1 MKANTNPLIKIIRSF
16 PSVGLILFLFLQLT
30 VTPVFA
36 QNQLSNFGKDF
47 WLAFA
52 QNNSPASAS
61 LRLYMTSKVNTQ
73 ATVSTSGASTTYNIT
88 ADSTTEVILNAN
100 TFSAILRITN
110 PSVENKGINIRSND
124 DITVFAS
131 NVQNYTTDAT
141 VVLPTT
147 ALGIGSEYMLNMSV
161 LQTSPSGLLFVAT
174 EDSTVIRFYNQP
186 SGFPDSIT
194 LNRFQV
200 YMIPYY
206 NNATTIRA
214 ESRKDCKPFAVFFT
228 NRCTNV
234 GGCSACDHIYTQ
246 MLPISKWSTQYI
258 ATPLLNQTVGYE
270 YSIVALHDSTTVT
283 INGGTPFM
291 LQRGQRSRG
300 SINTQIITC
309 FDADKP
315 INVQQLLKGVTCH
328 GSGPRGDPAIV
339 ELNATNQS
347 VPRAT
352 FSSLTGGFITQH
364 YVNIIVD
371 SAFKHLLLIDSL
383 PPKTN
388 NWMSTLG
395 CGRYAVYRDAIS
407 AGSHTIINDS
417 GFIAYAYG
425 LTSAESYLY
434 SIGASYEN
442 QIYNFNIIADK
453 RCPGENVRVQK
464 VGDELRSVY
473 FLQGNRVD
481 SGNVANYVFNSPG
494 RYKVQ
499 MVAFTFDSEC
509 ADTITKFIEIG
520 GPPKVFPNDTTICN
534 PFEIIVRIDT
544 SLVDSFKWDIP
555 NYTADTLLI
564 DTRGKYKV
572 LLVDTF
578 GCTYTDSVF
587 VYLYRDPIAGL
598 VVPDFSCFGAPSTFI
613 NRSIDTSQ
621 ITDLRYYLVTNDSIQ
636 TYFTDSI
643 LNLVVGDTG
652 EFKGV
657 FVASNG
663 GVCND
668 TLSFSTQIR
677 PRPDVAFTIDTGQL
691 CLRNNQFNFT
701 NQTQGFSYNLTYR
714 WHFGDGDTSAATS
727 PSHSYP
733 NSGAFA
739 PKLIATSNFGC
750 TDSLSKAIQVFAN
763 PKSNFTL
770 SDTFSCFNQQRFSA
784 SSTATLAS
792 DTLQSFIWL
801 YTNNRDTAQQ
811 LSNITFDSTG
821 VYGFTHIVVSNKG
834 CADTLLRQV
843 FVSPNPEAKYASN
856 SLAQCFKGNE
866 FNFVD
871 SSKHILALSQ
881 QIWEVPGLGLSDTG
895 AQFSLRL
902 AQVDS
907 FDFLLRVSDSLGC
920 ADTVTG
926 KFIVHPQAEA
936 RIAAS
941 DTLDCFRYH
950 SFDFSSQSSIL
961 YGDIT
966 SSIWEYAGKRDSAVN
981 LQNIKFDSVGSYN
994 VRHIV
999 SSQFN
1004 CADTTT
1010 VTIQVKPHPN
1020 AQLWVANQSSCLK
1033 GNTFNFVDSSQHTSN
1048 IVLSRWEIPALNHTD
1063 TGKTWSYAFPYADTF
1078 VVSLQ
1083 VVDAFGCWD
1092 STETQLTVHPQS
1104 TLSFVTDTAC
1114 LRDSIFLQSTSQV
1127 SSGSIVQTDWDFGN
1141 GQSASGAATS
1151 YLYDQTGRY
1160 TITLKTETD
1169 KGCKDTLVTANTV
1182 LIRPLPKPIFTA
1194 NSPVCENELMR
1205 ITNQTVDTGQ
1215 HANADYFINWYGNQ
1229 IAQNNKVFELM
1240 PQDTGIQQFFTYAV
1254 NQFGCADSSP
1264 LDFRVIPSPVAD
1276 FLFPFTIQCLRGNI
1290 FEAQNLS
1297 QGLGYPLTYEWDFGA
1312 GITSTVFEP
1321 VFSYPANGSYPM
1333 YLTVKNNFGCE
1344 STKVDTFL
1352 IDFYPA
1358 PNLSLITLIDSQCFL
1373 GNQFVFAN
1381 NTSITS
1387 GSFETFLGFDGVDTV
1402 AISDTLFYTFSKTGL
1417 VRVDMFVNT
1426 DLQCKDTISQFIR
1439 VWEMPEALHE
1449 VNILT
1454 GCEGQTT
1461 FEFTNLS
1468 TANEP
1473 LIYTWHYDGIQ
1484 QSDSM
1489 QSLTHV
1495 FANFGSYTVDLEAIS
1510 PNNCRDTFSIPINI
1524 NPVPRPV
1531 AFAPDPEQ
1539 CFAFHNFDL
1548 FSNTTL
1554 ALGDYESYW
1563 DVESHGGFS
1572 GDSVLDLR
1580 FTDYGSMVIRYKA
1593 VSDSLCAD
1601 SVQFN
1606 LQINPNPLADFTVD
1620 KTAACLRNNL
1630 FELQSNASL
1639 VFGTIDS
1646 VIWTDE
1652 LYSVLGTGNT
1662 MQVSFID
1669 SGFHDIIQRVV
1680 TDKGCSDT
1688 FVQAVRLYQNPIA
1701 LFSAQFLD
1709 SCFYTNALQVTDLAQ
1724 VFNGQGNAVFEFSD
1738 ASVYTNQAAFV
1749 HTFDQLDT
1757 FTIRY
1762 MVEDAQTCA
1771 DTTEQQVIVRPQ
1783 PLAQIALDE
1792 IQPCLSINQF
1802 VFKDSTLSHGVSYQ
1816 RRWEFRDE
1824 LVDRFDSIVNYSFAT
1839 EGLKT
1844 IYLHV
1849 EGPYA
1854 CSTSDTIT
1862 VAVFPKNN
1870 LSFDVSNPAYCLNEQ
1885 DFKLL
1890 YNGAVPFVQLRQLIW
1905 AFADTTFDN
1914 QEFVTKKFAD
1924 TGSFSNV
1931 LITENTFGCF
1941 DTLSF
1946 ELEVKPLPT
1955 VDFVVNDSM
1964 WCLRNQAL
1972 ELNSLADFSE
1982 GNIAAYFWEF
1992 SDATTANGAVVNNKL
2007 FVSSGIYDVLHIAV
2021 ADNNCRDSFVRKIE
2035 FYDNP
2040 VAAFVS
2046 DTFELCERGHSF
2058 SVNAATNFAQAM
2070 RQHYWSIPSIGL
2082 SDSGQA
2088 LNVQFSQYG
2097 NYGFELISVDNHG
2110 CADTIE
2116 GLLKVYPQ
2124 SDIAFLADTI
2134 CFGQTSSIRDLS
2146 TLDSGSIINR
2156 EWSLGDLSSHTGPNV
2171 SHLFPRPD
2179 AFNVQLITTTDAGCK
2194 DTLFAAGASLVRSL
2208 PVAGF
2213 SYQKTFDSMQYTGYQ
2228 FANLST
2234 GNTPLNYAWT
2244 FDRYGFSSAS
2254 NPYWAFPDTG
2264 RMFVNLLVT
2273 DLFGCENQLT
2283 QDFVTYPE
2291 TLPYIPN
2298 AFSPNQDGLNDMF
2311 KLQGVAYTMRF
2322 RMQIFNRWG
2331 EMLFETTDLNQAWD
2345 GTFNNVEVPPGVYMY
2360 KINFVTLHGRFVQ
2373 KFGDLT
2379 LLR

>member
-1 MKANTNPLIKIIRSF
+1 MQAETKQRIIRTSHLGKV
-16 PSVGLILFLFLQLT
+16 SLILFLFLLFNGGSI
-30 VTPVFA
+30 FA

-61 LRLYMTSKVNTQ
+61 LRLYITSKVNTQ
-73 ATVSTSGASTTYNIT
+73 ATVSTIGASTTYNIT

-100 TFSAILRITN
+100 TFSAILRTSN
-110 PSVENKGINIRSND
+110 PSSENKGINIRSND

-161 LQTSPSGLLFVAT
+161 IPTNPSGVIFVAT

-200 YMIPYY
+200 YMVPYY
-206 NNATTIRA
+206 NNSATIRA
-214 ESRKDCKPFAVFFT
+214 VSRKGCKPFAVFFT
-228 NRCTNV
+228 NRCTQI

-270 YSIVALHDSTTVT
+270 YSIVALQDSTTVT

-291 LQRGQRSRG
+291 LQRGQRTRG

-328 GSGPRGDPAIV
+328 GSGPRGDPAII

-371 SAFKHLLLIDSL
+371 TAFKHMLLIDSL
-383 PPKTN
+383 PPDSTKWLN
-388 NWMSTLG
+388 TLG
-395 CGRYAVYRDAIS
+395 CGKYAVYRSTIS

-464 VGDELRSVY
+464 VGDDLRSVY

-494 RYKVQ
+494 KYKVQ

-643 LNLVVGDTG
+643 LNLVVPDTG
-652 EFKGV
+652 EFKGI

-677 PRPDVAFTIDTGQL
+677 PRPAVNFAVDTGQL
-691 CLRNNQFNFT
+691 CFRNNQFNFT
-701 NQTQGFSYNLTYR
+701 NQTQGYNYNLTYR
-714 WHFGDGDTSAATS
+714 WHFGDGDTSASTS
-727 PSHSYP
+727 PSHSYSS
-733 NSGAFA
+733 SGAFA

-750 TDSLSKAIQVFAN
+750 TDSVSKAIQVFAN

-770 SDTFSCFNQQRFSA
+770 SDTFSCFNQQQFSA
-784 SSTATLAS
+784 SSSATLAS
-792 DTLQSFIWL
+792 DTLQDYIWL
-801 YTNNRDTAQQ
+801 YANNRDTAQQ
-811 LSNITFDSTG
+811 LTNIAFDSTG

-843 FVSPNPEAKYASN
+843 FVSPNPEAKFVSN
-856 SLAQCFKGNE
+856 SLAQCLKGNE
-866 FNFVD
+866 IVLVD
-871 SSKHILALSQ
+871 SSQHIHRLSQVIWEIPALS
-881 QIWEVPGLGLSDTG
+881 LSDTSS
-895 AQFSLRL
+895 QFNIRL
-902 AQVDS
+902 TQADS
-907 FDFLLRVSDSLGC
+907 FDFLLRVADSLGC
-920 ADTVTG
+920 SDSVTG

-936 RIAAS
+936 RIVAS
-941 DTLDCFRYH
+941 DTLDCLRYH
-950 SFDFSSQSSIL
+950 SFDFSSQSAVL
-961 YGDIT
+961 YGGL
-966 SSIWEYAGKRDSAVN
+966 SSYVWEYSNKQDSSVN
-981 LQNIKFDSVGSYN
+981 LQNIRFDSAGTYSI
-994 VRHIV
+994 RHIV
-999 SSQFN
+999 NTPFN
-1004 CADTTT
+1004 CADTAM
-1010 VTIQVKPHPN
+1010 VNVQVKPHPS

-1033 GNTFNFVDSSQHTSN
+1033 GNAFDFVDSTQHTSN
-1048 IVLSRWEIPALNHTD
+1048 IQTSRWEIPVLNIVD
-1063 TGKTWSYAFPYADTF
+1063 TGKTWSFGFPYADSF

-1083 VVDAFGCWD
+1083 VKDAFGCWD
-1092 STETQLTVHPQS
+1092 TTETQLTVYPQAA
-1104 TLSFVTDTAC
+1104 LSFVSDTAC
-1114 LRDSIFLQSTSQV
+1114 LRDSIMLQSTSQV
-1127 SSGSIVQTDWDFGN
+1127 SSGTIVQTAWDLESN
-1141 GQSASGAATS
+1141 QSDSGTTVT
-1151 YLYDQTGRY
+1151 YLYGQTGLY

-1169 KGCKDTLVTANTV
+1169 KGCKDTLTVANAV
-1182 LIRPLPKPIFTA
+1182 LIRPLPHPIFTA
-1194 NSPVCENELMR
+1194 VSPVCETDLMR

-1215 HANADYFINWYGNQ
+1215 HANANYFLNWYGSQ
-1229 IAQNNKVFELM
+1229 VAENNKTFDWL
-1240 PQDTGIQQFFTYAV
+1240 PQDTGIQQFFAYAV
-1254 NQFGCADSSP
+1254 NPFGCSDSTP
-1264 LDFRVIPSPVAD
+1264 LDFRVIPLPEAD
-1276 FLFPFTIQCLRGNI
+1276 FIFPFTIQCLRGNI
-1290 FEAQNLS
+1290 FEAQNFS
-1297 QGLGYPLTYEWDFGA
+1297 NGFGYPLTYEWDFGA

-1333 YLTVKNNFGCE
+1333 YLKVQNNFGCE
-1344 STKVDTFL
+1344 NTKVDTFL

-1358 PNLSLITLIDSQCFL
+1358 PNLSLTSLNDSQCLF
-1373 GNQFVFAN
+1373 GNQFVFVN
-1381 NTSITS
+1381 NTSISS
-1387 GSFETFLGFDGVDTV
+1387 GTFETFLGFEGVDTV
-1402 AISDTLFYTFSKTGL
+1402 SISDTLYYPFSKTGL
-1417 VRVDMFVNT
+1417 IRVDMFVNS

-1439 VWEMPEALHE
+1439 VWEMPVALHE
-1449 VNILT
+1449 ASQVT

-1461 FEFTNLS
+1461 FQFTNQS

-1473 LIYTWHYDGIQ
+1473 LTYTWHYDGIQ
-1484 QSDSM
+1484 QSDSI
-1489 QSLTHV
+1489 QSLTHL

-1524 NPVPRPV
+1524 NPVPRPI
-1531 AFAPDPEQ
+1531 AFTPEPEQ

-1554 ALGDYESYW
+1554 AIGDYESYW

-1606 LQINPNPLADFTVD
+1606 LQINPNPFADYTVD
-1620 KTAACLRNNL
+1620 KTEACLTNNL

-1652 LYSVLGTGNT
+1652 QQAVLGIGNRI
-1662 MQVSFID
+1662 QVSFND

-1688 FVQAVRLYQNPIA
+1688 FTQAVRLYQNPIA
-1701 LFSAQFLD
+1701 SFSAQFLD

-1724 VFNGQGNAVFEFSD
+1724 AFNGQGNTAFELSD
-1738 ASVYTNQAAFV
+1738 ASVYTNQTAFV
-1749 HTFDQLDT
+1749 HTFDQIDT

-1762 MVEDAQTCA
+1762 VVADAQACA
-1771 DTTEQQVIVRPQ
+1771 DTTEQQVVVRPH
-1783 PLAQIALDE
+1783 PLAQIALEE

-1802 VFKDSTLSHGVSYQ
+1802 VFKDSTLSHGVNYQ

-1824 LVDRFDSIVNYSFAT
+1824 LVDRFDSIVPYNFVS
-1839 EGLKT
+1839 EGFKT

-1849 EGPYA
+1849 EGPFA
-1854 CSTSDTIT
+1854 CKTSDTVT
-1862 VAVFPKNN
+1862 VEVFPKNN
-1870 LSFDVSNPAYCLNEQ
+1870 LSFDVSSPAYCLNEQ
-1885 DFKLL
+1885 DFNLL

-1914 QEFVTKKFAD
+1914 QEFATKKFAD
-1924 TGSFSNV
+1924 TGSFNNL
-1931 LITENTFGCF
+1931 LITENSFGCF
-1941 DTLSF
+1941 DTLAF

-1955 VDFVVNDSM
+1955 VDFVANDSM

-1982 GNIAAYFWEF
+1982 GNIATHLWEF

-2007 FVSSGIYDVLHIAV
+2007 FASSGIYDVLHIAV
-2021 ADNNCRDSFVRKIE
+2021 ANNNCRDSFVRKIE

-2058 SVNAATNFAQAM
+2058 SVNASTSFAQALK
-2070 RQHYWSIPSIGL
+2070 QHYWSIPSIGL
-2082 SDSGQA
+2082 SDSGQT
-2088 LNVQFSQYG
+2088 LNVQFNQYG
-2097 NYGFELISVDNHG
+2097 NYGFELISVDNQG

-2116 GLLKVYPQ
+2116 GLLRVYPQ
-2124 SDIAFLADTI
+2124 SDIAFLADTV

-2146 TLDSGSIINR
+2146 TLDSGSILNR
-2156 EWSLGDLSSHTGPNV
+2156 EWSLGDPSSHTGPNV

-2194 DTLFAAGASLVRSL
+2194 DTLFAPGASLVRSL

-2228 FANLST
+2228 FADLST
-2234 GNTPLNYAWT
+2234 GNTPLNYDWT
-2244 FDRYGFSSAS
+2244 FDQYGFSSAS

-2264 RMFVNLLVT
+2264 RMFVNLRVT
-2273 DLFGCENQLT
+2273 DLFGCENQVT

-2298 AFSPNQDGLNDMF
+2298 AFSPNQDGLNDVF

-2345 GTFNNVEVPPGVYMY
+2345 GRFNNVDVPPGVYMY
-2360 KINFVTLHGRFVQ
+2360 KINYVTLQGRFVQ